1 MIIKSGQQNV
11 PVQQQ
16 INRVGAFLFKN
27 IDGAYKFE
35 KTANMYDLYFL
46 MLYEVPKMQRIP
58 GKAKEGYNDTHEMRL
73 NLNITTYQNKIR
85 VNLIEITPE
94 ERTLGHMVIPPEKTQ
109 NLQYLKDFIEK
120 WILKRLKVFY
130 SDYEFIY

>member
-1 MIIKSGQQNV
+1 MIIKATKIV
-11 PVQQQ
+11 PIQQQ
-16 INRVGAFLFKN
+16 INRVGAFLYKN

-46 MLYEVPKMQRIP
+46 MLYEVPKMERIP

-94 ERTLGHMVIPPEKTQ
+94 ERTLGHTVIQPDKTEDLHMLKQFIQ
-109 NLQYLKDFIEK
+109 N
-120 WILKRLKVFY
+120 WILGRLKKFY
-130 SDYEFIY
+130 ADYEFIY